1 VVCGSATPQSTRHL
15 QYSTPTTKQ
24 GPDHA
29 HAETL
34 RRTILAG
41 LQDFCVFW
49 QVVRVTS
56 QSPEDATTA
65 SAAVLGLQPG
75 DDNCKEVLREAL
87 GSIYLWSENLE
98 QGKLDFVL
106 ERSEDLRECIIGLL
120 RGIGGALRIGLFF
133 QLISSSQELRG

>member
-1 VVCGSATPQSTRHL
+1 MDYELTTVKRSVVATGDSV
-15 QYSTPTTKQ
+15 
-24 GPDHA
+24 GF
-29 HAETL
+29 AEKL
-34 RRTILAG
+34 CRTILAG

-65 SAAVLGLQPG
+65 SAAVLGFQPA
-75 DDNCKEVLREAL
+75 DDNCKEILREAL

-98 QGKLDFVL
+98 QGKLDLVL
-106 ERSEDLRECIIGLL
+106 ERSEDLRQCIIGLL
-120 RGIGGALRIGLFF
+120 CGIGGALRICLFF